1 MSHKLQSFELQAE
14 EGRRGSDASESN
26 GCCFD
31 AAIVQQLVSMGAW
44 QAMQHLSAPSW
55 EKSAKVMRY
64 LASQHEPHWCVYQRT
79 ISLLLEKKKSGTRR
93 RRSQRTEFS
102 GLQRRE
108 ERSEGLSTASIF
120 DPASLWQQELVQ
132 SEQTRKSHVAR
143 TRKHA
148 GKVSYVAE
156 FHGQAGAV
164 PENLKK
170 LSEKNLQARVEIE
183 KQRWRKNGKQM
194 KEEAGHETKLEVEIQ
209 KLQAGDPSASRW
221 ERIRQ
226 GSSLQ
231 SSKVS
236 STGYFMY
243 HTSQLQRPQ
252 CTRHAKCPEEGNQ
265 PPGGWG
271 RRLGRGT
278 QKVSELCNGPPAP
291 GGRSEWFPATS
302 VLDPVLVPTNGAGEG
317 QRG

>member
-1 MSHKLQSFELQAE
+1 MGRGGVEVSEPSFL
-14 EGRRGSDASESN
+14 
-26 GCCFD
+26 
-31 AAIVQQLVSMGAW
+31 
-44 QAMQHLSAPSW
+44 
-55 EKSAKVMRY
+55 
-64 LASQHEPHWCVYQRT
+64 
-79 ISLLLEKKKSGTRR
+79 
-93 RRSQRTEFS
+93 

-148 GKVSYVAE
+148 GKVPNVAE

-170 LSEKNLQARVEIE
+170 LSDKNLQARVEIE
-183 KQRWRKNGKQM
+183 KLPEEVEENGKQM

-221 ERIRQ
+221 ERSRQ

-236 STGYFMY
+236 STGYFMH
-243 HTSQLQRPQ
+243 HTSQPQRP
-252 CTRHAKCPEEGNQ
+252 
-265 PPGGWG
+265 
-271 RRLGRGT
+271 
-278 QKVSELCNGPPAP
+278 
-291 GGRSEWFPATS
+291 
-302 VLDPVLVPTNGAGEG
+302 
-317 QRG
+317 

>member
-1 MSHKLQSFELQAE
+1 MQNRCRRQSWNRKSKNCKRKKADGEVMHPSQTAAASMQPSCSSSSLWE
-14 EGRRGSDASESN
+14 HGRQCSS
-26 GCCFD
+26 CQPF
-31 AAIVQQLVSMGAW
+31 M
-44 QAMQHLSAPSW
+44 

-64 LASQHEPHWCVYQRT
+64 LVSQHEPHWCVYQRT
-79 ISLLLEKKKSGTRR
+79 ISLLLEKKSGTRR

-120 DPASLWQQELVQ
+120 GPASLWQQELVQ

-143 TRKHA
+143 TRKLA
-148 GKVSYVAE
+148 GKVSNVAE
-156 FHGQAGAV
+156 LQGQAGAV

-183 KQRWRKNGKQM
+183 KLPEEVEENEKQM

-209 KLQAGDPSASRW
+209 KLQAGDTSASRW
-221 ERIRQ
+221 ERSRQ

-243 HTSQLQRPQ
+243 HTSQPQRP
-252 CTRHAKCPEEGNQ
+252 
-265 PPGGWG
+265 
-271 RRLGRGT
+271 
-278 QKVSELCNGPPAP
+278 
-291 GGRSEWFPATS
+291 
-302 VLDPVLVPTNGAGEG
+302 
-317 QRG
+317 